1 MKVIPSQMVCAQV
14 SAYIRESTTEPGK
27 SRIIPT
33 FTLRK
38 AFETD
43 TIHFLSGDSKGI
55 NFELSDVNRF
65 LNLSIPTMVRAF
77 VRMLELE
84 NEDR

>member
-1 MKVIPSQMVCAQV
+1 MKLIPSQMVCAQV

-43 TIHFLSGDSKGI
+43 TIHFLTV
-55 NFELSDVNRF
+55 FHV
-65 LNLSIPTMVRAF
+65 F
-77 VRMLELE
+77 V
-84 NEDR
+84 